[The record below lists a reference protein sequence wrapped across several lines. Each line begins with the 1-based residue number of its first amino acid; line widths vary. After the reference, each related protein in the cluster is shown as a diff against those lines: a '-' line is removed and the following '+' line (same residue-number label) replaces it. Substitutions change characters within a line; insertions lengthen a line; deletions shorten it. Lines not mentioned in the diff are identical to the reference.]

1 MKKLVQLYKIIK
13 FYDIF
18 LPSTL
23 KIKYLQVL
31 IIVLKAEL
39 LKQKLCMIPIPV
51 IQGPQLNSYGKSKI
65 KRKKTT

>member
-13 FYDIF
+13 LYNIF

-23 KIKYLQVL
+23 KLRYLQVL

-39 LKQKLCMIPIPV
+39 LKQKLYMIPILV
-51 IQGPQLNSYGKSKI
+51 IQGPQ
-65 KRKKTT
+65 